1 VKGELECGATL
12 PTGWREQASAVGDDG
27 DQEGAFED
35 ATGAVTSCLSTM
47 PQRLVETSILAS
59 LDELK
64 AIHHQRIADE
74 RDAVESERRARAD
87 AIRQAENT
95 RIAAD
100 QTRERDARDAVE
112 REHAARTAAER
123 EARLRVVA
131 ATEAEQVRLGAELAA
146 RRQEAELELRRET
159 IAKQRPRWMIAVTAL
174 AVCAVVVL
182 GFAAVNHERAAA
194 AARAR
199 EVAAQN
205 ARDVAVAD
213 ARAAKAQLE
222 RVDGEIAQ
230 LQDQV
235 DHAIDRVVNAQR
247 DADRRQQLDELHASQ
262 KRLADAKQRHEDYIK
277 AQQAITRHN
286 GIHEEGCAKT
296 GLGCIDGRN

>member
-1 VKGELECGATL
+1 
-12 PTGWREQASAVGDDG
+12 
-27 DQEGAFED
+27 
-35 ATGAVTSCLSTM
+35 M

-74 RDAVESERRARAD
+74 RDAVLRDRRERAD
-87 AIRQAENT
+87 AIRQADDA

-100 QTRERDARDAVE
+100 QARERDARDAIE
-112 REHAARTAAER
+112 REHARRAAAER
-123 EARLRVVA
+123 EARLRMDA
-131 ATEAEQVRLGAELAA
+131 ATEAEQTRLAAELAA

-159 IAKQRPRWMIAVTAL
+159 IAKQRPRWMVAVTAL
-174 AVCAVVVL
+174 AICAAVVL

-205 ARDVAVAD
+205 ERDLAIAD
-213 ARAAKAQLE
+213 ARVAKAQLE
-222 RVDGEIAQ
+222 RVDGQIAQ

-235 DHAIDRVVNAQR
+235 DHAIDRVVNAQH
-247 DADRRQQLDELHASQ
+247 DADRRHELDDLHASQ
-262 KRLADAKQRHEDYIK
+262 KRLADAKQRHDDYVK
-277 AQQAITRHN
+277 AQQAIARHN

-296 GLGCIDGRN
+296 ALGCIDGRN